1 MSARPA
7 EKAPMP
13 VEVHEPP
20 ASPIS
25 LAQQFLSPVV
35 NPLETTGIVLAVA
48 TCIEKLEFIDV
59 LFGDRP
65 PLTPPTNFYQRILAD
80 DPQEALQQAETLLKE
95 MPLVEY
101 YDSVALEG
109 LKLARNAQP
118 ATLRNGRVRK
128 RVVSQLPRE

>member
-20 ASPIS
+20 ASPVS

-80 DPQEALQQAETLLKE
+80 DPQEALQQAETLLKKC
-95 MPLVEY
+95 PL
-101 YDSVALEG
+101 SSTTTLSP
-109 LKLARNAQP
+109 LK
-118 ATLRNGRVRK
+118 G
-128 RVVSQLPRE
+128 